1 MITNREILYNGR
13 DARLTSGVSYRNLAK
28 YLTRLG

>member
-1 MITNREILYNGR
+1 MTTNREILYNGR